1 MSSNIERCVTLDKI
15 SGNCVNKL
23 SFEETSFF
31 FLKFRIHFW
40 ERFVLFASLRE
51 TGFSGKWGF
60 PLGKVFKNRTYEKIY
75 VSTDWGSSLT
85 FGEKYKPCACFL
97 PTNPHPVSESNHFVI
112 AFRTSWYLQKVRLVE
127 KIKRLWD
134 FVGFSFGANLYRF
147 IGSILSW
154 RHLAPKCSLLET
166 NQGSRAA

>member
-23 SFEETSFF
+23 WGNKFF
-31 FLKFRIHFW
+31 LLKFRIHFW

-112 AFRTSWYLQKVRLVE
+112 AFRTSWYLPKS
-127 KIKRLWD
+127 KIGRENQETLRFCWILFWSKPVQVYWKY
-134 FVGFSFGANLYRF
+134 FVLKKFG
-147 IGSILSW
+147 S
-154 RHLAPKCSLLET
+154 KM
-166 NQGSRAA
+166 